1 MSAGNIKYMS
11 IGPCHVLF
19 GTSGSEVD
27 LGWTQGNVKV
37 GVDTQLT
44 EIEVDQETD
53 PVMVNITKRPVSV
66 TCPFAHYTL
75 ELLNLA
81 LPGST
86 LFTNKATLT
95 TNLTGEN
102 NDLVFTAKTG
112 GARIGPGND
121 IAVRYINPG
130 ATTVACT
137 VAVSELTDALK
148 TQEIAVTLKHDGTD
162 ITALA
167 SDVKTAIENSAAAA
181 ALVTVAYAGSDTGAG
196 VVTAMASTNL
206 TGGKQ
211 KLAVTSAANERLT
224 DYAKSLKLHP
234 TDRDDD
240 DHSMDLWFPS
250 AVAVGKLELT
260 YEKVNPKLIS
270 IEFRPFPGSDGRTWI
285 AGDPTTTEV

>member
-19 GTSGSEVD
+19 GTSGAEVD

-86 LFTNKATLT
+86 LFTNAATLT
-95 TNLTGEN
+95 TNLTGDN
-102 NDLVFTAKTG
+102 NDIVFTAKTG
-112 GARIGPGND
+112 GSRSGPGND
-121 IAVRYINPG
+121 IAIRYINPG

-148 TQEIAVTLKHDGTD
+148 TQEIAVTLKHDGTS

-181 ALVTVAYAGSDTGAG
+181 ALVTMAYANSDTGAG
-196 VVTAMASTNL
+196 VVTAMASTSL